1 MADDVKKPG
10 PGQIGYE
17 GPYGKIVG
25 IYYDK
30 RGKKKYR
37 IEYKDKDAKDYPL
50 TARDKKQ
57 AVIAAYSGEPK
68 VGDWIQSGA
77 TGKIWNGER
86 WVHHGKG
93 SFESK
98 KKYGNQYFTDAKF
111 DEAVNNLS
119 PEAWQ
124 NLADKKIIDEDNV
137 KYYANN
143 PAPVEVP
150 EGTELVKYPNDMI
163 SKETDYMMFKFYE
176 YIPPFGSD
184 VERPRD
190 NFFDPESK
198 KSKSQVLNQTLG
210 AYNSSVA
217 FSAKPAEGYKTI
229 ILYMPEDIGDAF
241 SAGWQGKAFG
251 NISAGIISS
260 TAGSKNF
267 LKAIKNLKD
276 TTGGTVKRLQ
286 TNAAAEAITGLAKS
300 VTGDTITA
308 SDVFSSA
315 KGVIRN
321 PNTEVLFQNM
331 NLRTFDH
338 SFKMSPYDTQDEKN
352 IQTIIKEFKRAM
364 LPSYSIG
371 KTDLANGNSAEVD
384 AAFIK
389 VPKLVQVSYMRGG
402 NQHMYLPR
410 YKLCALTDVTVGYT
424 PDNNYATFAHDG
436 GPVAYELKL
445 NFLETKLIYSEEI
458 NSGNH

>member
-1 MADDVKKPG
+1 MAVTQKAPQFPLTDANGRNYRTYKN
-10 PGQIGYE
+10 
-17 GPYGKIVG
+17 
-25 IYYDK
+25 K
-30 RGKKKYR
+30 RGRTVKVYEPR
-37 IEYKDKDAKDYPL
+37 PEGYVPPL
-50 TARDKKQ
+50 TERDKKE

-68 VGDWIQSGA
+68 KGDYIPG
-77 TGKIWNGER
+77 N
-86 WVHHGKG
+86 KG
-93 SFESK
+93 SGVVYDGEKWVYHGQGAFKSK
-98 KKYGNQYFTDAKF
+98 SAGGKEYFTDARF

-119 PEAWQ
+119 PEAWRD
-124 NLADKKIIDEDNV
+124 LEKKGIVDSKNV
-137 KYYANN
+137 DYYANN
-143 PAPVEVP
+143 PLPVESP
-150 EGTELVKYPNDMI
+150 EGTELVKYPNDI
-163 SKETDYMMFKFYE
+163 VNSDTDYMMFKFYE
-176 YIPPFGSD
+176 YVPPFGSE

-210 AYNSSVA
+210 AYNSSVS
-217 FSAKPAEGYKTI
+217 FSAKEAEGYKTI

-267 LKAIKNLKD
+267 INAIGKLKD
-276 TTGGTVKRLQ
+276 TSGGALKRLQ
-286 TNAAAEAITGLAKS
+286 TNAAAEAITKLAGS
-300 VTGDTITA
+300 ITGDQITA

-338 SFKMSPYDTQDEKN
+338 SFKMAPYNRKDEEN

-389 VPKLVQVSYMRGG
+389 VPKLVQVTYMRGG
-402 NQHMYLPR
+402 SQHTHLPK
-410 YKLCALTDVTVGYT
+410 YKLCALTDVSVGYT
-424 PDNNYATFAHDG
+424 PDNNYATFKKG

-458 NSGNH
+458 ATGNH